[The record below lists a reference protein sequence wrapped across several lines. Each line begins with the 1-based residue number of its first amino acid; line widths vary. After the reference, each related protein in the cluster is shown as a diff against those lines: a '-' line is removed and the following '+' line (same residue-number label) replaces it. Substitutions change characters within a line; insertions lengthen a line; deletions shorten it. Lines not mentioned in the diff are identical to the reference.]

1 MIGTLRPIYSEYK
14 KHMLPPELKQKKVEY
29 DHVYKLI
36 TKFEDNYKRISKN
49 DELTIED
56 KTVDANGLQ
65 TIKIHP
71 DFKIIL
77 TINARN

>member
-1 MIGTLRPIYSEYK
+1 MQVVLFTDFNIDNN
-14 KHMLPPELKQKKVEY
+14 ELVSVIDY
-29 DHVYKLI
+29 
-36 TKFEDNYKRISKN
+36 ISKN